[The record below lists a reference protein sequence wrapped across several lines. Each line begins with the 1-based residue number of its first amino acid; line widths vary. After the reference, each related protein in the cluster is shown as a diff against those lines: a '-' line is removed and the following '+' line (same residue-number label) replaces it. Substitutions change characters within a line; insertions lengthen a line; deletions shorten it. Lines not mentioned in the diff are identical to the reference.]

1 VAMIRPRQRGR
12 GVRGL
17 RGGRV
22 FEMEGLRRTPLC
34 ANRTLAGDWEEAHAY
49 AREAVTA
56 REEMPAALIWM
67 DFESHH
73 ETEAFLRDGDE
84 DLAREGVRRF
94 GERAGGNGGATASRT
109 CAPWRCSRG
118 GRATRRRSSAC
129 WTVSSPGET
138 VCKGSEVWPPAPEG
152 EFAIRCHE
160 PRRSSDE
167 NEELRSTGPP
177 YNMLVSIRTGD

>member
-1 VAMIRPRQRGR
+1 
-12 GVRGL
+12 
-17 RGGRV
+17 
-22 FEMEGLRRTPLC
+22 MEGLRRTPLC

-94 GERAGGNGGATASRT
+94 GERAGGNGRYRIPYLRSLAMLSR
-109 CAPWRCSRG
+109 R
-118 GRATRRRSSAC
+118 
-129 WTVSSPGET
+129 E
-138 VCKGSEVWPPAPEG
+138 
-152 EFAIRCHE
+152 
-160 PRRSSDE
+160 SDE
-167 NEELRSTGPP
+167 TAIERLLDRE
-177 YNMLVSIRTGD
+177 